1 MKVGERLFEVR
12 DQLVGEGWQEV
23 EVFHKRGRSRTLR
36 YGPGGEVAS
45 FRQEE
50 GWAVRAGD
58 RRRSFHFAATGAP
71 RPGGPWPEADGRGLR
86 LPSPR
91 AIPRWSPPS
100 SLDAP
105 LVSEN
110 EAHGLFAAVARELEG
125 ELPGARLIAGDLED
139 GSSESQLLSSREV
152 ASAVRHRAAF
162 LRLEAVGAGAGEA
175 ESREPGRRAPIHS
188 APWGAGGEIS
198 SVTLVQVAREARRFT
213 PTALARRLVDRLL
226 IAERGSAPHRD
237 RGEFLLA
244 PPVAVGLLAAL
255 SHLWIGPEAEGRAAA
270 LLDRRGHLASDAF
283 TLIDDGRLGGGI
295 FEAPVDG
302 EGQPTR
308 AVAVV
313 EEGGF
318 RQPLLAWWQAPA
330 PLRASGCV
338 LRPGWRDLP
347 RQSPTHLY
355 LQPSSTGVASLVE
368 GLSRGY
374 YLLALDG
381 EPRIDGSRFAAPV
394 SGFAIDRGTATG
406 SVAGGWL
413 SGSIPALLAGVV
425 AVGRDLTFLPSGSG
439 LVGSP
444 TVLVRGLELRQPP

>member
-1 MKVGERLFEVR
+1 MKVGDRLFEV
-12 DQLVGEGWQEV
+12 LNHLAGEGWPEV

-58 RRRSFHFAATGAP
+58 RRRSFHFAATGTP
-71 RPGGPWPEADGRGLR
+71 RPGGPWPAADGRGLR

-110 EAHGLFAAVARELEG
+110 EAHGLFTAVGRELDS
-125 ELPGARLIAGDLED
+125 ELPGARLIAGELED

-162 LRLEAVGAGAGEA
+162 LRLEAVGAGANA
-175 ESREPGRRAPIHS
+175 S
-188 APWGAGGEIS
+188 ASWAGGGETS

-213 PTALARRLVDRLL
+213 PTALARRLADRLL
-226 IAERGSAPHRD
+226 IAEQGSTPRRD

-255 SHLWIGPEAEGRAAA
+255 SELWIGPGAEGRAAK

-283 TLIDDGRLGGGI
+283 TLIDDGRLAGGI

-308 AVAVV
+308 QVAVV

-318 RQPLLAWWQAPA
+318 RQPLLAWWQAPD
-330 PLRASGCV
+330 PQQASGCV

-355 LQPSSTGVASLVE
+355 LRPSSTGVASLV
-368 GLSRGY
+368 GSLSRGY

-381 EPRIDGSRFAAPV
+381 EPKVDGGRFAAPV
-394 SGFAIDRGTATG
+394 SGFAIDRGTAAG
-406 SVAGGWL
+406 SLAGGWL
-413 SGSIPALLAGVV
+413 TGSIPALLAGVA

-444 TVLVRGLELRQPP
+444 TVLVRGLELRQPL

>member
-1 MKVGERLFEVR
+1 MKVGEALFEVR
-12 DQLVGEGWQEV
+12 DHLAGKGWDEV

-58 RRRSFHFAATGAP
+58 RRRSFHYAATGTP
-71 RPGGPWPEADGRGLR
+71 RPAPWPEADGGGLR

-110 EAHGLFAAVARELEG
+110 EAHGLFTAVGRELDSEF
-125 ELPGARLIAGDLED
+125 PGARLIAGELED

-162 LRLEAVGAGAGEA
+162 LRLEAVGAGA
-175 ESREPGRRAPIHS
+175 SREIG
-188 APWGAGGEIS
+188 
-198 SVTLVQVAREARRFT
+198 SVTLVQAAREARRFT
-213 PTALARRLVDRLL
+213 PTALAHRLVDRLL
-226 IAERGSAPHRD
+226 IVEKGSAPRRD

-244 PPVAVGLLAAL
+244 PPVAIGLLAAL
-255 SHLWIGPEAEGRAAA
+255 SELWIGPGAEGRAAA
-270 LLDRRGHLASDAF
+270 FLDRRGHLASDAF
-283 TLIDDGRLGGGI
+283 TLIDDGRLAGGI

-308 AVAVV
+308 EVTVV

-318 RQPLLAWWQAPA
+318 RQPLLAWWQAPD
-330 PLRASGCV
+330 PQRTSGCV

-355 LQPSSTGVASLVE
+355 LRPSSTGVASLVG
-368 GLSRGY
+368 GLARGY

-381 EPRIDGSRFAAPV
+381 KPRIDGDRFAAPV

-406 SVAGGWL
+406 SLAGGWL
-413 SGSIPALLAGVV
+413 TGSIPALLAGVV
-425 AVGRDLTFLPSGSG
+425 AVGRDLTFLPSGRG

-444 TVLVRGLELRQPP
+444 TVLVKGLELRQPP

>member
-1 MKVGERLFEVR
+1 VKVGEALFAVR
-12 DQLVGEGWQEV
+12 DRLAGGGWEEV

-58 RRRSFHFAATGAP
+58 RHRSFFHAATGAP
-71 RPGGPWPEADGRGLR
+71 RPDVPWPEAGGGGLR

-105 LVSEN
+105 LVGES
-110 EAHGLFAAVARELEG
+110 EAHGLFAAVGRELER
-125 ELPGARLIAGDLED
+125 ELPGARLIAGELED

-152 ASAVRHRAAF
+152 AAAVRHRAAF
-162 LRLEAVGAGAGEA
+162 LRLEAVGSGSGDGA
-175 ESREPGRRAPIHS
+175 RRR
-188 APWGAGGEIS
+188 
-198 SVTLVQVAREARRFT
+198 SVALVQTVREARRFA
-213 PTALARRLVDRLL
+213 PTSLARRLADRLL
-226 IAERGSAPHRD
+226 IAEQGSAPRRD

-255 SHLWIGPEAEGRAAA
+255 SELWIGPQAEDRAAA
-270 LLDRRGHLASDAF
+270 LVDRRGRLASPAF
-283 TLIDDGRLGGGI
+283 TLIDDGRLAGGI
-295 FEAPVDG
+295 FAAPVDG

-308 AVAVV
+308 EVVLV

-318 RQPLLAWWQAPA
+318 RQPLLAWWQAPSD
-330 PLRASGCV
+330 PQRASGCV

-355 LQPSSTGVASLVE
+355 LRPEDSTSVASLVAD
-368 GLSRGY
+368 LARGY

-381 EPRIDGSRFAAPV
+381 EPRIDGDRFTAPV
-394 SGFAIDRGTATG
+394 AGFAIDRGAATG
-406 SVAGGWL
+406 SLTGAWL
-413 SGSIPALLAGVV
+413 TGSIPALLTGVV
-425 AVGRDLTFLPSGSG
+425 AVARDLTFLPSASG

-444 TVLVRGLELRQPP
+444 TVLVKGLELRQPSW